1 MNSSTTSNAAR
12 LTSMLAFAIATL
24 TAALPTT
31 NSVATAAEPGEWAA
45 ENLDDL
51 VALYQHF
58 HRNPELSFAEK
69 ETSARVAEEWRTAG
83 AKVTERVGGYGVVGL
98 IENGAGPTLM
108 LRTDL
113 DALPVTEQTGLAYA
127 STVQVKD
134 AAGKEVGTMHA
145 CGHDIHMT
153 NLIGVARY
161 LSANKDRWAG
171 TVMLVG
177 QPAEERGSGA
187 RAMLADGL
195 FKRFPKPDFA
205 LALHCDS
212 SLATG
217 KVAFREGYALANVDS
232 VDIIVRGRGGHGA
245 FPHATIDPVV
255 QAAHLIVDLQS
266 IISRELHPS
275 EPAVITVGSIH
286 AGTKHNIIAD
296 ECHLQLT
303 VRSYSDKTRKH
314 LLDGIARKAKAAAA
328 SAGAPEPTIT
338 HSDGTPAMFND
349 EKLVRRVAPVFER
362 VLGKENVQDREP
374 QLGGEDFSEYGLAGV
389 PIFMYWLGT
398 VEPHRLRS
406 FTDRKLPPPSLH
418 SPLYYPEPKE
428 TLKAGVAT
436 MATAA
441 MELLAPAKP

>member
-1 MNSSTTSNAAR
+1 MKRRMAY
-12 LTSMLAFAIATL
+12 LTATLLLAFA
-24 TAALPTT
+24 
-31 NSVATAAEPGEWAA
+31 SFVCAAEPAKWAA
-45 ENLDDL
+45 ANLDDL
-51 VALYQHF
+51 VALYQHL

-69 ETSARVAEEWRTAG
+69 ETSARIAEEWRKAG
-83 AKVTERVGGYGVVGL
+83 AEVTERVGGYGVVG
-98 IENGAGPTLM
+98 IVKNGAGPTLM

-127 STVQVKD
+127 SKVVVKD

-153 NLIGVARY
+153 NLVGVARY
-161 LSANKDRWAG
+161 LAANKDRWQG
-171 TVMLVG
+171 TLMLVG

-212 SLATG
+212 TLATG
-217 KVAFREGYALANVDS
+217 KVAFRAGYALANVDS
-232 VDIIVRGRGGHGA
+232 VDIVVRGRGGHGA
-245 FPHATIDPVV
+245 FPHTAIDPVV
-255 QAAHLIVDLQS
+255 QAAHLIVDLQT
-266 IISRELHPS
+266 IITRELHPS

-303 VRSYSDKTRKH
+303 VRSYTDKARKH
-314 LLDGIARKAKAAAA
+314 LLAAIERKAKAAAA
-328 SAGAPEPTIT
+328 SFGAPEPKIT
-338 HSDGTPAMFND
+338 LSDGTPAMFND
-349 EKLVRRVAPVFER
+349 EKLVRRVAPVFEQ

-398 VEPHRLRS
+398 VDARRLAP
-406 FTDRKLPPPSLH
+406 FVDRGLPPPSLH
-418 SPLYYPEPKE
+418 SPNYYPDAPDA
-428 TLKAGVAT
+428 LKTGIAT

-441 MELLAPAKP
+441 IELLKREAK

>member
-1 MNSSTTSNAAR
+1 MHRFVPRLSIITWLAVALAAY
-12 LTSMLAFAIATL
+12 
-24 TAALPTT
+24 AALPF
-31 NSVATAAEPGEWAA
+31 SFAAAAEPKDWAA
-45 ENLDDL
+45 ENVDDL

-69 ETSARVAEEWRTAG
+69 ETSARVAEEWRKAG
-83 AKVTERVGGYGVVGL
+83 AEVTERVGGYGVVGIL
-98 IENGAGPTLM
+98 KNGDGRTLM

-127 STVQVKD
+127 STVKVKD

-161 LSANKDRWAG
+161 LAAHKDRWQG

-212 SLATG
+212 TLACG
-217 KVAFREGYALANVDS
+217 KVAFRAGYTLANVDS

-245 FPHATIDPVV
+245 FPHATIDPIV
-255 QAAHLIVDLQS
+255 QAAHLIVDLQT
-266 IISRELHPS
+266 ITSRELHPS

-286 AGTKHNIIAD
+286 GGTKHNIIPD

-303 VRSYSDKTRKH
+303 VRSYTDKTRKH
-314 LLDGIARKAKAAAA
+314 LLDAITRKAKAAAA
-328 SAGAPEPTIT
+328 SFGAPEPTIT
-338 HSDGTPAMFND
+338 LSDGTPAMFND
-349 EKLVRRVAPVFER
+349 EKLVRQVAPVFER

-398 VEPHRLRS
+398 VDPHRLRS
-406 FTDRKLPPPSLH
+406 FTERNLPPPGLH
-418 SPLYYPEPKE
+418 SPIYYPDPPE
-428 TLKAGVAT
+428 TIKTGVAT

-441 MELLAPAKP
+441 MELLPVGKR